1 MHIADSQ
8 YTIKLHSG
16 RKISLEE
23 NYQNLTYL
31 GLLEGLPNQQIND
44 NIFQIKFFTK

>member
-23 NYQNLTYL
+23 NIL
-31 GLLEGLPNQQIND
+31 NQIQSLNWDKYAIQGD
-44 NIFQIKFFTK
+44 Y